1 MKCLEFKGAN
11 KSQETVNY
19 SDQHCNNIL
28 DSGGDKVSRDI
39 TLNCADTCQD
49 MLLHDSDHQDEVY
62 VETIFILIKSS

>member
-49 MLLHDSDHQDEVY
+49 SVPCCSMTVTTKMK
-62 VETIFILIKSS
+62 VM